1 MSNIDIIREM
11 YPEKLIF
18 TRAEM
23 AKIIGMGYS
32 TTSRLLEQN
41 RADELPKS
49 KKSGGPKKIRHIYTL
64 QAISDWLDNCD

>member
-1 MSNIDIIREM
+1 M

-49 KKSGGPKKIRHIYTL
+49 KKSGGPKKFDIFTPCRLYLIGWIIVIDFEVL
-64 QAISDWLDNCD
+64 S